1 MTSTPDPS
9 SAARRDEPSA
19 SDTDTANTNAAA
31 AALAS
36 AAASAA
42 VLSQH
47 AGVLEYGERSAPV
60 RFIHAAA
67 SDGKTS
73 DSGNTGA
80 QPDPDRMRIV
90 AAVEREVFDAEQIVI
105 FAPDADPDPDRLG
118 VVTRVQ
124 LLLHVRP
131 LDTLDHAADRFQA
144 YHGDPAPLLLAD
156 CTIDSVR
163 ITGSAPA
170 SDDAGGSAHQSAD
183 LIVDG
188 DELRRYA
195 FVRGTEPAVIRA
207 CNADRDRLASACLRW
222 LGVQINQPM
231 AVGADRLGIDIRAQF
246 GVLRLPWPSTTT
258 DPASAQDGRIKP
270 LRVLDRDQPIDG
282 LIGLVERFL
291 ATPDGDRP

>member
-9 SAARRDEPSA
+9 SAARRDGPSA
-19 SDTDTANTNAAA
+19 GDIDAANSNAAVS
-31 AALAS
+31 ALAS
-36 AAASAA
+36 AA
-42 VLSQH
+42 VLAQH
-47 AGVLEYGERSAPV
+47 AGVLEYGDRSAPV

-67 SDGKTS
+67 TTGKTS
-73 DSGNTGA
+73 DSGNTGV

-118 VVTRVQ
+118 VVSRVQ

-144 YHGDPAPLLLAD
+144 YHGDPAHLVLAD
-156 CTIDSVR
+156 CTIESVR
-163 ITGSAPA
+163 ISGTAPDSDATGVSARLT
-170 SDDAGGSAHQSAD
+170 AD

-195 FVRGTEPAVIRA
+195 FVRGTEPAIIRA

-246 GVLRLPWPSTTT
+246 GVLRLPWPSTANH
-258 DPASAQDGRIKP
+258 PATAQSDRMKP
-270 LRVLDRDQPIDG
+270 LRVLERDQPIDA